1 MWRQMSKEKG
11 CPGGQPSLCGM
22 NDLPTCEAALNHC
35 VIDVIELGGCDFL
48 CLVCIAGFDFYRV
61 AFAVE
66 SDYFHREVFEF
77 AVGVE
82 RAAEDVAN
90 VCHDF
95 EVFGGF

>member
-1 MWRQMSKEKG
+1 M
-11 CPGGQPSLCGM
+11 
-22 NDLPTCEAALNHC
+22 DLETCEAALNHC
-35 VIDVIELGGCDFL
+35 VIDVIESGGCDFL
-48 CLVCIAGFDFYRV
+48 CLVCGAGFDFFDV

-95 EVFGGF
+95 